1 MLFPAVSFG
10 SAIIGLDIHNQTVPP
25 VPPAPFPVNHAGT
38 VFLWLTPKFP
48 LINVFVN
55 STPAC
60 AVGAMGYSVHI
71 PVGIPILP
79 MNPGY
84 WTRYL
89 THVAMALTLS
99 GLTIFANMAIAMLS
113 ACLPIP
119 KPAESFVK
127 DVTGIDTTNAITFCN
142 TAMAAFT
149 AYTKWQTWAKLL
161 MPPMPFPVSQGSLA
175 IGSPTVTVNG
185 GAMAVVCPLAAV
197 SCSDIPI
204 VPNATTLGFTNVLV
218 GITPGQLAN
227 AFAVAVAQ
235 ATVQYG
241 LKKGVE
247 KVTQGSQG
255 AGCRG

>member
-1 MLFPAVSFG
+1 VLFPAVSFG
-10 SAIIGLDIHNQTVPP
+10 SAVIGLDFHSQTVPP
-25 VPPAPFPVNHAGT
+25 APPAPFPVNHAGT
-38 VFLWLTPKFP
+38 VFLWLTPQFP
-48 LINVFVN
+48 MMNVFVN

-89 THVAMALTLS
+89 THVAMALTLA
-99 GLTIFANMAIAMLS
+99 GLTIAALS
-113 ACLPIP
+113 AALPLP
-119 KPAESFVK
+119 KPAEAFVK
-127 DVTGIDTTNAITFCN
+127 EVTGIDTTSLLTFC
-142 TAMAAFT
+142 TTTMTAFT

-161 MPPMPFPVSQGSLA
+161 MPPAPFPISQGSLA
-175 IGSPTVTVNG
+175 IGSPTVSVNG

-218 GITPGQLAN
+218 GIKPGELAS
-227 AFAVAVAQ
+227 AFAASAAQ
-235 ATVQYG
+235 AAIQFG
-241 LKKGVE
+241 LQKGVSKVTEGKKG
-247 KVTQGSQG
+247 T
-255 AGCRG
+255 GCP